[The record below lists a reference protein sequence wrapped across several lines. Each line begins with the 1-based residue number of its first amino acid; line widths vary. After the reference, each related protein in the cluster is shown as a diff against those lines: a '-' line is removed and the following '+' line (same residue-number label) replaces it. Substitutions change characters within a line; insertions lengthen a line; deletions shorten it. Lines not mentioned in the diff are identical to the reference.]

1 MPKTIINNLHKKLS
15 STKNIIISEEV
26 YSYLLNHHN
35 PKVAAKIIRNII
47 LLDEFGLNLPV
58 EYIHRIW
65 ASKEKL
71 WELRTKFSNNAERTL
86 FFTVHEGKFLLTN
99 CFRKDTDDVPKN
111 EIRKA
116 KKNPQGILK
125 IQGVII

>member
-1 MPKTIINNLHKKLS
+1 MAQTKNDNLLKKLS
-15 STKNIIISEEV
+15 STKNIMISEEV
-26 YSYLLNHHN
+26 YNYLLNHHN
-35 PKVAAKIIRNII
+35 PKIAAKIIRNII

-58 EYIHRIW
+58 DYIHRIW

-86 FFTVHEGKFLLTN
+86 FFSVHEGKFLLTN

-111 EIRKA
+111 KIRKA
-116 KKNPQGILK
+116 EKTLK
-125 IQGVII
+125 EYLKFRG

>member
-1 MPKTIINNLHKKLS
+1 MARTKNDNLLKRLS
-15 STKNIIISEEV
+15 NTKNIIISEEV
-26 YSYLLNHHN
+26 YNYLLNHHN
-35 PKVAAKIIRNII
+35 PKIATKIIRNII
-47 LLDEFGLNLPV
+47 LLDEFGLNLTV
-58 EYIHRIW
+58 DYIHRIR

-86 FFTVHEGKFLLTN
+86 FFSVHEGKFLLTN

-116 KKNPQGILK
+116 ERILK
-125 IQGVII
+125 EYLKSRE